1 MELVDTD
8 VLIDSLRRGEMRG
21 DAVSVLTV
29 LEFLRG
35 MPEGDRER
43 AKELLEEAFEVIGL
57 DNEVII
63 EYCRLYDR
71 LRERGE
77 LLGDADLIIGAT
89 AISKGMDLLTG
100 NERQFARL
108 KEYGLRL
115 GAVGRRSDA
124 GKTE

>member
-100 NERQFARL
+100 NERHFARL